1 MILKVQNLAPG
12 MLPMIKP
19 TVSQLY
25 ITELESPLKINK
37 LITTAY
43 DTSIDLL
50 LY

>member
-12 MLPMIKP
+12 MLPIIEP

-25 ITELESPLKINK
+25 IIELESPLKIDK
-37 LITTAY
+37 LSTIVY
-43 DTSIDLL
+43 NTSVDLL